1 MGKPLLTD
9 EVLERARRHKD
20 REGEFGYYSPN
31 SNRYEDEDLYDEYD
45 EYDEDE
51 YAPYEYDWD
60 DEYQG
65 YEEGQTVRIPVEQ
78 SIVKSRRIETVKRE
92 EFRTKVNKILFGVVF
107 LVILFLLAV
116 FYL

>member
-9 EVLERARRHKD
+9 EIIERARRRKD
-20 REGEFGYYSPN
+20 REKEFGYYSPN
-31 SNRYEDEDLYDEYD
+31 SDNYEEEFYDEYD
-45 EYDEDE
+45 KYEDNWE
-51 YAPYEYDWD
+51 ED
-60 DEYQG
+60 YQG
-65 YEEGQTVRIPVEQ
+65 YREGETVRIPVEQ

-92 EFRTKVNKILFGVVF
+92 EFRSKVNKVLFWVVL